1 MAFFGTTKIVF
12 GMLRLSNTL
21 QFSFISHDLHSIYFV
36 YGRIQDFFQ
45 ELILYFLLE
54 KFYEETIYVIKKE
67 KDRRNSTNLFG
78 VSLVA

>member
-1 MAFFGTTKIVF
+1 M
-12 GMLRLSNTL
+12 
-21 QFSFISHDLHSIYFV
+21 

-67 KDRRNSTNLFG
+67 NNRLVSTNLFG
-78 VSLVA
+78 FSLVA